1 MKECMQ
7 MLARIDRE
15 KLVKADT
22 EPKAR
27 HYEHLIC
34 KEDVDDAAPAVPR
47 RSRSPQSGPY
57 AWQFI

>member
-1 MKECMQ
+1 MKERMQ

-15 KLVKADT
+15 KLVRANT
-22 EPKAR
+22 ETKAR

-34 KEDVDDAAPAVPR
+34 NEDVDDAAPAVPM
-47 RSRSPQSGPY
+47 RSRSPQDGPY

>member
-15 KLVKADT
+15 KLMRADT
-22 EPKAR
+22 ETKAR
-27 HYEHLIC
+27 IYEHLIC
-34 KEDVDDAAPAVPR
+34 KEDVDDAAPAAPL
-47 RSRSPQSGPY
+47 RSRLPQSGPY